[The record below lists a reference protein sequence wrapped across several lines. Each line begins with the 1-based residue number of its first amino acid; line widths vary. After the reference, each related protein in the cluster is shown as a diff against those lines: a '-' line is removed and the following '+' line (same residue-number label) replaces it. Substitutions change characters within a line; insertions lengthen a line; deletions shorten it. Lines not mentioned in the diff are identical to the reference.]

1 MRPTDWLKFLFGN
14 RAAILNVAQSSS
26 AIWAGVALVV
36 LTGFARN
43 YDQTFIG
50 ENPVMWLFGS
60 LLFSFVSGTWLY
72 VVLYGFFARREIADA
87 DGVKPEFWS
96 GWRAFMGLFWLTAP
110 IAWLYAIP
118 VERFCD
124 SLLAAKLNITL
135 LAVVSLWRV
144 LLTAR
149 VMQVVTSVSFTMA
162 LVWVLFA
169 AALEVCVVFFFGESF
184 GKRLMSAMGGMRN
197 SPEEEILLSAMGTA
211 FTVAFWIVPISF
223 LIGLLWRTLRVLTAL
238 PEPKPSRMAWWTL
251 AGLTAFWV
259 SVSIVPQRELEKSVA
274 VERLITSGESRAAL
288 DFLAACQPVDFAPAR
303 TLPPKPYEREFFDEL
318 PACIGVVRP
327 DDPLWVRSHLMR
339 RLDQMPSHYLLR
351 WSRKK
356 SLETLPVEE
365 QIKYIASGL
374 GRFGPDAGAM
384 QQLLDGLERIPE
396 GREWLKTNRV
406 FLAGVKGAIEWDQ
419 FNNRRYKTTEAE
431 HESQLLSLSNRLQ
444 HINLTNPIPGSASPP

>member
-14 RAAILNVAQSSS
+14 RAAILNVAQSYS
-26 AIWAGVALVV
+26 AIWVGIALVV

-60 LLFSFVSGTWLY
+60 LMFSFVSGTWLY

-87 DGVKPEFWS
+87 DGMKPDFWS
-96 GWRAFMGLFWLTAP
+96 GWRSFMGLFWLTAP

-211 FTVAFWIVPISF
+211 FSVAFLIVPISF
-223 LIGLLWRTLRVLTAL
+223 VIGLLWRTRRILTAL
-238 PEPKPSRMAWWTL
+238 PKVKPGRMPWWTL
-251 AGLTAFWV
+251 AGLTVFWMT
-259 SVSIVPQRELEKSVA
+259 VSIVPQRELENSVSA
-274 VERLITSGESRAAL
+274 ERLIANGESRAAL
-288 DFLAACQPVDFAPAR
+288 DYLSARQPGIFLGTSSVLWSSASRRSVVVAF
-303 TLPPKPYEREFFDEL
+303 TFD
-318 PACIGVVRP
+318 AQIRSDGVA
-327 DDPLWVRSHLMR
+327 LFTAL
-339 RLDQMPSHYLLR
+339 
-351 WSRKK
+351 
-356 SLETLPVEE
+356 
-365 QIKYIASGL
+365 
-374 GRFGPDAGAM
+374 
-384 QQLLDGLERIPE
+384 
-396 GREWLKTNRV
+396 
-406 FLAGVKGAIEWDQ
+406 
-419 FNNRRYKTTEAE
+419 
-431 HESQLLSLSNRLQ
+431 ESQVVVGV
-444 HINLTNPIPGSASPP
+444 IA